1 MTWQASWPPT
11 RSRHD
16 DRQPPDSN
24 SSGVLGP
31 ARRGRGTVGD
41 DLCVRPNHAA
51 LDPHER
57 PVHWPSPRAQCW
69 CSDGSPAKAASRS
82 PARSSRSATATP
94 ARPSP
99 CSSLAQSEQRID
111 RPLLR
116 TVRRPDGWCPAPVAR
131 LVSVA
136 MLVSGRSQAWT
147 GCPAAHRTPATSV
160 DEYSLPQPP
169 RTWQLY
175 AARRRTNP
183 GPLLPQAP
191 AVSVSMVGVG
201 RHGRRWLVRE
211 QGGSAADPAGHSRC
225 GRPEWRPGSGHRD
238 RTAGSSGRPA
248 GLVARGTARQVG
260 GRWWDAASADGH
272 DQAGRSGGSGAGRG
286 HRSWLAG

>member
-1 MTWQASWPPT
+1 MTFASGRTTLRLTPT
-11 RSRHD
+11 SDQSIGRRQGPGPGAATGLQPRRHPG
-16 DRQPPDSN
+16 RRPEAPGRPRPRPPDRHRARHLHRAI
-24 SSGVLGP
+24 SGL
-31 ARRGRGTVGD
+31 TVR
-41 DLCVRPNHAA
+41 CF
-51 LDPHER
+51 
-57 PVHWPSPRAQCW
+57 
-69 CSDGSPAKAASRS
+69 
-82 PARSSRSATATP
+82 
-94 ARPSP
+94 
-99 CSSLAQSEQRID
+99 
-111 RPLLR
+111 R

-147 GCPAAHRTPATSV
+147 GCPAAHRMPATSV

-191 AVSVSMVGVG
+191 AVSVSMVSVG

-248 GLVARGTARQVG
+248 GPVARGTARQVG